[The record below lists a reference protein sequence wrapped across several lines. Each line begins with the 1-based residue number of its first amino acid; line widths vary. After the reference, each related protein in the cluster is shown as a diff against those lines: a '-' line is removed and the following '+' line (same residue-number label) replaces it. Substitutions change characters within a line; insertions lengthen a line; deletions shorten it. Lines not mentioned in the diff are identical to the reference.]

1 MSGGPSGLSV
11 SGDQL
16 DTLVSVLDLI
26 RSGTARTR
34 PALGRATGLG
44 RAVVTQRVAQ
54 LLESGLV
61 VDGALGPS
69 TGGRAPRELRFRA
82 DAGHVLVA
90 ELGATSIGVGLA
102 DLSGRLLTQLEEPGD
117 IAVGPEKV
125 LSHVEELFDRLLAQ
139 RPGSAPPVWGI
150 GIGVPGPVEF
160 ATGRPVS
167 PPIMPGWDGYAVRG
181 RLAER
186 YGAPAWVDNEVNL
199 MALGELRSGLA
210 VGERDV
216 VYVKV
221 GSGIGAGLIMAG
233 RLHRGAQGAAGDIGH
248 VEAVDDPKVVCRC
261 GNTGCLEAVAG
272 GVALARQ
279 AAAAAADGSSA
290 FLAER
295 ARDGR
300 ALSAEDVAAAAQ
312 HGDRVAVEMLVQAG
326 TRIGRTLA
334 TVVNLYNP
342 SLIVVGGGVANA
354 GDLFLAAIRNATF
367 RRALPLATRDL
378 RMSRSPVGDE
388 AGLRGAAFVVIDE
401 LFSRRLLPRWISA
414 GSPAGQSSLTDH
426 AAEPTA

>member
-1 MSGGPSGLSV
+1 MTAEPIGPPV

-16 DTLVSVLDLI
+16 DTLVAVLDLI

-34 PALGRATGLG
+34 PGLVRVSGLG

-54 LLESGLV
+54 LIECGLV

-90 ELGATSIGVGLA
+90 ELGATSIGVGVA
-102 DLSGRLLTQLEEPGD
+102 DVSGRLLAQHEEPGD
-117 IAVGPEKV
+117 IALGPEPV
-125 LSHVEELFDRLLAQ
+125 LSRVEELFDRMLAQ
-139 RPGSAPPVWGI
+139 RPDGAPPVWGV

-181 RLAER
+181 RLAAR
-186 YGAPAWVDNEVNL
+186 YGVPTWVDNDVNL

-210 VGERDV
+210 VGESDV

-248 VEAVDDPKVVCRC
+248 VEAVDDPTIVCRC

-290 FLAER
+290 FLVER
-295 ARDGR
+295 ARNGR
-300 ALSAEDVAAAAQ
+300 KLGAEDVAEAAQ
-312 HGDRVAVEMLVQAG
+312 HGDAVAVEMLTRAG
-326 TRIGRTLA
+326 TRIGRALA

-342 SLIVVGGGVANA
+342 SLIVIGGGVANV
-354 GDLFLAAIRNATF
+354 GDMFLAAIRNATLS
-367 RRALPLATRDL
+367 RSLPLATRDL

-401 LFSRRLLPRWISA
+401 LFSRQLLPRWISA
-414 GSPAGQSSLTDH
+414 GSPAGHPTLPDV
-426 AAEPTA
+426 AA